1 MELLTAEQESAAWRQ
16 AMAWFGPGGRYAGR
30 FGGGIV
36 SLKLLYPL
44 LDKFNESGLGL
55 SFQLHTDKPPSFGY
69 WMSQQA
75 TTLFEFW
82 SNSEYTFDGGLNS
95 FNHIM
100 CKGSRFLCVSFRL
113 KKRLHRRRDRQ
124 LVLLDSGW
132 PQASAGKSLME

>member
-1 MELLTAEQESAAWRQ
+1 MT
-16 AMAWFGPGGRYAGR
+16 WFGPDGRYAGR

-69 WMSQQA
+69 WMSQKA

-100 CKGSRFLCVSFRL
+100 CKSSAAAPFASFFDS

>member
-1 MELLTAEQESAAWRQ
+1 
-16 AMAWFGPGGRYAGR
+16 MAWFGPDGRYAGR

-100 CKGSRFLCVSFRL
+100 CKCSRSLCVFFRL
-113 KKRLHRRRDRQ
+113 EEAFAQTAGPVAGTTRLWLASSERRE
-124 LVLLDSGW
+124 VAHGVT
-132 PQASAGKSLME
+132 